1 MTENMAKTEQK
12 QETPIL
18 SWIGG
23 EAYEDWKER
32 EIADYYKP
40 EGEPVPSDAAFMSS
54 YGDHNQWEWDSFLE
68 ELTTLIEEN
77 FSGYW
82 HVEVDNFGWQN
93 RCGKMELFADK
104 GRDLLRGILPE
115 TDCHFKIFKDDHPGS
130 ATDWAD
136 GVARPVKGLKIQNY
150 HHDSPVGNEW
160 YHLIDVENI
169 ETCSECDK
177 WFPEEDS
184 YESEGLGCALSD
196 RQMCQKCGEAYY
208 EEDDDDKV

>member
-18 SWIGG
+18 SWMGG
-23 EAYEDWKER
+23 TPFDEWRLDYIKYNIESHEDVPPNNVLTGIYSDDCLDGWDTLLCSLTDMIKE
-32 EIADYYKP
+32 K
-40 EGEPVPSDAAFMSS
+40 
-54 YGDHNQWEWDSFLE
+54 
-68 ELTTLIEEN
+68 

-82 HVEVDNFGWQN
+82 YVEVRNFGWQKL
-93 RCGKMELFADK
+93 CGSRKFFADK

-160 YHLIDVENI
+160 YYLIDVENI

-196 RQMCQKCGEAYY
+196 WQMCQKCGEAYY
-208 EEDDDDKV
+208 EEDDDAKAD

>member
-1 MTENMAKTEQK
+1 MTENMAKAEQK

-18 SWIGG
+18 SWMGG
-23 EAYEDWKER
+23 ELYDEWECL
-32 EIADYYKP
+32 I
-40 EGEPVPSDAAFMSS
+40 GELD
-54 YGDHNQWEWDSFLE
+54 
-68 ELTTLIEEN
+68 TLIEEN

-82 HVEVDNFGWQN
+82 HVEVSNFGWQKL
-93 RCGKMELFADK
+93 CGKMELFADEGEK
-104 GRDLLRGILPE
+104 LLSQILPNV
-115 TDCHFKIFKDDHPGS
+115 DCFFRIFRDDHPGS
-130 ATDWAD
+130 VSDWAD